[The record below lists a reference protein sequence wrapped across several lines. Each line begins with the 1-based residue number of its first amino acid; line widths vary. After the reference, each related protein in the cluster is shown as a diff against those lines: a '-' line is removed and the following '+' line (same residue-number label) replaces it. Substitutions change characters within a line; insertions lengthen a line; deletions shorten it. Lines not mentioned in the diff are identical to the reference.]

1 MCTIVVR
8 QKIRQNHDQIKPLFL
23 GQIILLWVKSW
34 SNRSEFLKSLPIYYV
49 NGKEYKWEIQAIHR
63 IPIVA
68 KQDFPKGNKS
78 MFNLLRW

>member
-8 QKIRQNHDQIKPLFL
+8 QKIRQNHDQINPFFS

-49 NGKEYKWEIQAIHR
+49 KGEEYKWEIQAIHR